1 MEMFNLL
8 ETALK
13 ALKSRKNSA
22 ELQIR
27 NIESQIEQLQKLKA
41 GLESEA
47 RCIELDAQNILIG
60 VHALD
65 KDEAFELQGV
75 YLKS

>member
-1 MEMFNLL
+1 MEILKLL
-8 ETALK
+8 ETALR

-27 NIESQIEQLQKLKA
+27 NIESQIEQLQKLKTE
-41 GLESEA
+41 LEGEVN
-47 RCIELDAQNILIG
+47 CIELDAQNILSG
-60 VHALD
+60 VHAVD
-65 KDEAFELQGV
+65 KDEAFKLQGV

>member
-1 MEMFNLL
+1 MLKLL

-13 ALKSRKNSA
+13 SLKSRKNSA

-27 NIESQIEQLQKLKA
+27 NIENQIEQLKKLKA
-41 GLESEA
+41 ELENEVN
-47 RCIELDAQNILIG
+47 CIELDAQNILTG
-60 VHALD
+60 VHTLD
-65 KDEAFELQGV
+65 KDEAFKLQGV

>member
-1 MEMFNLL
+1 MCNLL
-8 ETALK
+8 QTALK

-41 GLESEA
+41 GLESEV
-47 RCIELDAQNILIG
+47 RHIELDAQNILIG

>member
-1 MEMFNLL
+1 MEMFSLL
-8 ETALK
+8 ETALR
-13 ALKSRKNSA
+13 ALKSRKKSA

-41 GLESEA
+41 ELESEVS
-47 RCIELDAQNILIG
+47 CIELDAQNILTG

-65 KDEAFELQGV
+65 KDEAFKLQGV